1 MSNGLMAPPLNLP
14 QPTPTEAAEGSKAL
28 GEASAIAAGIDLS
41 DREALNKFNQLLRLD
56 KADNHMH
63 TLVVCGMYFVG
74 LAAAA
79 MLTVIVLNKI
89 IPVDKRWL
97 GDSELK
103 DIYQFLFTGGF
114 GGALGFAGKRF
125 LK

>member
-1 MSNGLMAPPLNLP
+1 MAPPLNLP